1 MSRRLLA
8 PRVAP
13 LVARPV
19 ARLIGPLIA
28 VALLAGCASTPPP
41 VEVAPGEVAPG
52 DSSPVDLVNL
62 WRVTDADSES
72 AETWL
77 RLDAGEF
84 QLWRDCGMI
93 MGSWRASNGLM
104 LASVFGSSGTCAAD
118 TLPVVGWLESV
129 EAFVKTADG
138 FTLADAAGSPVA
150 SLTIDGA
157 PDPIPDAADFYAE
170 PPEVTDDTR
179 AYFAATDPLPSSL
192 TVGSHEGQ
200 WAAEGTDVSTGAGV
214 EFAADGTW
222 TGSDGCNGGSGRWAA
237 DASGG
242 FLATSGVS
250 TLMACEGASVPSWV
264 AQARLAGFDGD
275 VLVLLDRDGGELGR
289 LVKG

>member
-1 MSRRLLA
+1 MAALMSG
-8 PRVAP
+8 RVDENHPQPIVVNHEIQLSTPTLYFVLFCFVSHAQQP
-13 LVARPV
+13 LVSLVGSYQRDNPKDDPTNYQDMYAPCFKEFVTSSV
-19 ARLIGPLIA
+19 AFRGYDERQDWWGL
-28 VALLAGCASTPPP
+28 
-41 VEVAPGEVAPG
+41 G
-52 DSSPVDLVNL
+52 DAYYYLKFN
-62 WRVTDADSES
+62 
-72 AETWL
+72 
-77 RLDAGEF
+77 
-84 QLWRDCGMI
+84 
-93 MGSWRASNGLM
+93 
-104 LASVFGSSGTCAAD
+104 SSGTCAAD

-179 AYFAATDPLPSSL
+179 ADFAATEPRPSSL
-192 TVGSHEGQ
+192 TVGSLEGQ